1 MQTET
6 TSLQSTG
13 TSRAVNSFDQPADA
27 SSLYRYCGAHLVPGG
42 VRFAVWAPNAR
53 EVSVI
58 SDGNGWT
65 SGRDWLN
72 SSDTGVWSG
81 TIRGVI
87 PGTRYKYAVRTQSG
101 HLLEKADPVAFYSE
115 KRPNTASIVWS
126 LRDFQW
132 HDAAWL
138 KRRAETDWL
147 RAPVSIYEVH
157 LGSWKRPRDGRT
169 FFNYRELAHAL
180 ADYVVEMGYS
190 HLQLMPVTEHPFDG
204 SWGYQATG
212 YFAPTSRFGSPHDFQ
227 YFVDHMHQRG
237 VGVLIDWVPGHF
249 PTDVHGLAM
258 FDGTCLYEHADPRL
272 GFHPDWNT
280 LIFNYGRREVT
291 EFLISSARFWCD
303 VYHIDGIRVDAV
315 ASMLYLDYSRD
326 SGQWIPNQYGGR
338 ENLEAIDFLR
348 GFNTL
353 MHAEFPGVMTIA
365 EESTA
370 WPGVSRPCYT
380 GGLGFTMKW
389 DMGWMNDTL
398 RFMRRDPI
406 FRGYHLNDL
415 TFRSIYAFSENFVLP
430 LSHDEVVHGK
440 HSLLSQMSGD
450 TWQKFA
456 NLRLLLAGQY
466 TAPGKKLQFMTTE
479 VGQWTE
485 WNHDAEV
492 DWALRTF
499 ETHEGIRRM
508 MCDLNRLYSNEPALH
523 DGDVVPQGFEW
534 IVGDD
539 QTNVVIAFLRQTQ
552 DASEIIVVV
561 SNLTPAPRE
570 QYRLGVPRPG
580 FYKEIFNSD
589 AAWYG
594 GAGIGNQGGV
604 YSKAESA
611 HGRAQS
617 ISITVPPL
625 ATLCFKAITAAAVLP
640 PVATETA
647 VIEPPTKKTE
657 KA

>member
-1 MQTET
+1 MQTE
-6 TSLQSTG
+6 SLPSQSTG
-13 TSRAVNSFDQPADA
+13 SHRAVNSFDLPADA
-27 SSLYRYCGAHLVPGG
+27 STLYRYYGAHLVPDG
-42 VRFAVWAPNAR
+42 VRFAVWAPNAK

-65 SGRDWLN
+65 SGRDWLT
-72 SSDTGVWSG
+72 SSDTGVWHG
-81 TIRGVI
+81 TLKGVL
-87 PGTRYKYAVRTQSG
+87 PGTRYKYAIRTQSG
-101 HLLEKADPVAFYSE
+101 NLLEKADPVSFFAE
-115 KRPNTASIVWS
+115 MRPQTASIVWS

-132 HDAAWL
+132 HDADWL
-138 KRRAETDWL
+138 KRRSETDWL
-147 RAPVSIYEVH
+147 RAPVSTYEVH
-157 LGSWKRPRDGRT
+157 LGSWKRPQDGRI
-169 FFNYRELAHAL
+169 FFNYRELAHSL
-180 ADYVVEMGYS
+180 ADYVTEVGYT
-190 HLQLMPVTEHPFDG
+190 HIQLMPITEHPFDG
-204 SWGYQATG
+204 SWGYQTTG

-237 VGVLIDWVPGHF
+237 IGVLIDWVPGHF

-280 LIFNYGRREVT
+280 LIFNYGRREVS
-291 EFLISSARFWCD
+291 EFLMSSAKFWCD
-303 VYHIDGIRVDAV
+303 VYHVDGVRVDAV

-348 GFNTL
+348 RFNTE
-353 MHAEFPGVMTIA
+353 MHADFPGVMTIA

-398 RFMRRDPI
+398 RFMHRDPI
-406 FRGYHLNDL
+406 YRSFHLNDL

-440 HSLLSQMSGD
+440 QSLLSQMSGD

-456 NLRLLLAGQY
+456 NLRVLLAGQF
-466 TAPGKKLQFMTTE
+466 TTPGKKLQFMSTE
-479 VGQWTE
+479 IGQWNE

-492 DWALRTF
+492 DWVLRTF

-508 MCDLNRLYSNEPALH
+508 MCDLNRLYTSEPALH
-523 DGDVVPQGFEW
+523 DGDVVSEGFRW

-539 QTNVVIAFLRQTQ
+539 HTNVVVAFQRQTR
-552 DASEIIVVV
+552 DGSEVIIVV

-570 QYRLGVPRPG
+570 KYRIGVPSPG
-580 FYKEIFNSD
+580 YYKEIFNSD

-604 YSKAESA
+604 YSKLEPA
-611 HGRAQS
+611 HGRKAS

-625 ATLCFKAITAAAVLP
+625 ATLCFKAITATAPKDAA
-640 PVATETA
+640 AE
-647 VIEPPTKKTE
+647 
-657 KA
+657 